1 MWGHGTHVSDFDT
14 NGYMH
19 WKGTQGGTQA
29 YQNPQKIG
37 AVRTDASSEQGSGL
51 YAAHRLVQGE
61 ETDGVSN
68 GTQEKPGQWMSVAL
82 LGGDALEVNHY
93 CLRHGYSR
101 GGYYRLRS
109 WELQGRAGDGADWET
124 LRTHTDDGA
133 LAAKGYATAGWA
145 VEGGK
150 GAFSQFRVLMTGENS
165 DGNNDLACAGLE
177 LYGALLP
184 GCD

>member
-1 MWGHGTHVSDFDT
+1 
-14 NGYMH
+14 MH

-37 AVRTDASSEQGSGL
+37 AVRTDASSEQGGN

-61 ETDGVSN
+61 ETDGKGN
-68 GTQEKPGQWMSVAL
+68 YTQSKPGQWMSVAL

-93 CLRHGYSR
+93 CLRHGGSAN
-101 GGYYRLRS
+101 GSYRLRS

-133 LAAKGYATAGWA
+133 LPNEAFATAGWA

-150 GAFSQFRVLMTGENS
+150 GAFSQFRVLMTGKTS
-165 DGNNDLACAGLE
+165 TGGDTLLCAGLE

-184 GCD
+184 GGD

>member
-1 MWGHGTHVSDFDT
+1 
-14 NGYMH
+14 MH

-37 AVRTDASSEQGSGL
+37 AVRTDASSEEGYGM

-61 ETDGVSN
+61 ETDGGHNFTVDM
-68 GTQEKPGQWMSVAL
+68 PGQWMSVAL
-82 LGGDALEVNHY
+82 LGGDALEVNYY
-93 CLRHGYSR
+93 CLRHGNSDE
-101 GGYYRLRS
+101 GDCRLYS

-124 LRTHTDDGA
+124 LRTHTDDEA
-133 LAAKGYATAGWA
+133 LADEAFATAGWA

-150 GAFSQFRVLMTGENS
+150 GAFSQFRLLSTGANS
-165 DGNNDLACAGLE
+165 NGNNFLVCAGLE

-184 GCD
+184 GGD

>member
-1 MWGHGTHVSDFDT
+1 
-14 NGYMH
+14 MH

-29 YQNPQKIG
+29 YQNPQEIG
-37 AVRTDASSEQGSGL
+37 AVRTDASSEGFSGS

-61 ETDGVSN
+61 ETDGKN
-68 GTQEKPGQWMSVAL
+68 NTTQDKPGQWMSVAL

-93 CLRHGYSR
+93 CLRHGFDS
-101 GGYYRLRS
+101 GGGTLRS

-124 LRTHTDDGA
+124 LRTHTDDEA
-133 LAAKGYATAGWA
+133 LPQKGFATAGWA

-150 GAFSQFRVLMTGENS
+150 GAFSQFRLLMTGETSSGENRL
-165 DGNNDLACAGLE
+165 NCAGLE

-184 GCD
+184 GGD